1 MLLGLLKA
9 IFYIFTFYY
18 IFKLLARFLMPIFL
32 KKGLERMQRNQQ
44 GASSSFK
51 DEARQREGTVT
62 VKQSTD
68 KKNHHIVDDNQGEYV
83 DFEEI
88 K

>member
-9 IFYIFTFYY
+9 IFYILTFYY
-18 IFKLLARFLMPIFL
+18 IFKIVARYVFPIFL
-32 KKGLERMQRNQQ
+32 KKGFERMQKQHQ
-44 GASSSFK
+44 GASSSFRE
-51 DEARQREGTVT
+51 EAKQREGTVT

-83 DFEEI
+83 DFEEV

>member
-1 MLLGLLKA
+1 MLLGLIKA
-9 IFYIFTFYY
+9 IFYIVTFYY
-18 IFKLLARFLMPIFL
+18 IFKLIARFLLPVFV
-32 KKGLERMQRNQQ
+32 KKGFERMQRNHQ
-44 GASSSFK
+44 GSSGSFR
-51 DEARQREGTVT
+51 DEAKQREGTVT

-68 KKNHHIVDDNQGEYV
+68 KKQHHIVDDNQGEYV